1 MIGKYIKNTN
11 GRGVVLGD
19 SNILSQIRE
28 KEALRETIKGLQS
41 QIDTLNER
49 LLRLEAHKKD

>member
-1 MIGKYIKNTN
+1 MIGKYIKNIN

>member
-1 MIGKYIKNTN
+1 MIGKYIKNAN
-11 GRGVVLGD
+11 GRGVLLGD

>member
-1 MIGKYIKNTN
+1 MIGKYIKNAN

-28 KEALRETIKGLQS
+28 KEALRATIKGLQS

>member
-1 MIGKYIKNTN
+1 MIGKYIKNAN
-11 GRGVVLGD
+11 GRGVVLSD

>member
-1 MIGKYIKNTN
+1 MIGKYIKNAN

-28 KEALRETIKGLQS
+28 KEVLQETIKGLQS

>member
-28 KEALRETIKGLQS
+28 KEALRETIRGLQS

>member
-1 MIGKYIKNTN
+1 MIGKYIKNAN

-49 LLRLEAHKKD
+49 LLRLEAHTKD

>member
-1 MIGKYIKNTN
+1 MIGKYIKNAN

-28 KEALRETIKGLQS
+28 KEVLRETIKGLQS

>member
-28 KEALRETIKGLQS
+28 KEVLRETIKGLQS

>member
-1 MIGKYIKNTN
+1 MIGKYIKNAN

>member
-1 MIGKYIKNTN
+1 MIGKYIKNAN
-11 GRGVVLGD
+11 GRGVVLGN